1 MKYENNRKYLLIF
14 SALIIGINI
23 FEIPIPDKIPFSEI
37 ALESDYS
44 IPILSIVTLYFYF
57 YTAYSWTRLKKEE
70 KSYLDLLLTITI
82 GTIALSFYSIEY
94 LSSIG
99 VNWKNT
105 IAFLLI
111 LILGLVP
118 SFLFT
123 FIITVLFSIRLK
135 KRSLEYGLSRVPT
148 ASKALIAVSGFIF
161 LPIIFFTLI
170 LFYYYHTSLPG
181 PINIYYLYI
190 YLAPLIF
197 INIDTIINLI
207 LCFIPGN
214 IRRKAI
220 EKLRITQ
227 TAMDIHEM
235 HYQHIGIEDK
245 KPYEQGE
252 LFKLAYDNKYDELRL
267 KLKNGANPNEQDSR
281 GWTPLMIASAEHNK
295 EIVELLLEYGANPN
309 IKNYLNRTA
318 LNYSSRYG
326 FIEIVKLLLKN
337 GANSNIDNII
347 NESSP
352 LMAASE
358 FGHLGVVK
366 LLIEYGA
373 VVSFKCFNKKTALNL
388 AEENKHGDI
397 AKVLRS
403 ELKNIKNENIDNI
416 SSYKKWL

>member
-1 MKYENNRKYLLIF
+1 MSYESNKKYLLIF

-23 FEIPIPDKIPFSEI
+23 FKIPIPDKIPFSDMT
-37 ALESDYS
+37 LPSDYS
-44 IPILSIVTLYFYF
+44 IPILSIITLYFYF
-57 YTAYSWTRLKKEE
+57 YTVYSWIRLNKEE

-99 VNWKNT
+99 VNWKNA

-111 LILGLVP
+111 LLLGLVP

-123 FIITVLFSIRLK
+123 FIITVLFSIRSK
-135 KRSLEYGLSRVPT
+135 ERSLEYGLSRIPT
-148 ASKALIAVSGFIF
+148 ASKALIAVSCYIF

-170 LFYYYHTSLPG
+170 LFYYYHTSLPY

-190 YLAPLIF
+190 YFTPIII
-197 INIDTIINLI
+197 INIGTIINLI

-214 IRRKAI
+214 IRKKAI

-235 HYQHIGIEDK
+235 HYQYIGIEDK
-245 KPYEQGE
+245 KPYKQGE
-252 LFKLAYDNKYDELRL
+252 LFKLAYDNEYDMLKL

-281 GWTPLMIASAEHNK
+281 GWTPLMIASAERNK
-295 EIVELLLEYGANPN
+295 EIVELLLEYGADPN

-337 GANSNIDNII
+337 GANPNIDNII
-347 NESSP
+347 NENSP

-373 VVSFKCFNKKTALNL
+373 DVSSKCFNNRTALDL

-397 AKVLRS
+397 AKVLRN

-416 SSYKKWL
+416 VSYKKWL

>member
-197 INIDTIINLI
+197 INIGYRPT
-207 LCFIPGN
+207 
-214 IRRKAI
+214 K
-220 EKLRITQ
+220 
-227 TAMDIHEM
+227 
-235 HYQHIGIEDK
+235 
-245 KPYEQGE
+245 
-252 LFKLAYDNKYDELRL
+252 
-267 KLKNGANPNEQDSR
+267 
-281 GWTPLMIASAEHNK
+281 
-295 EIVELLLEYGANPN
+295 
-309 IKNYLNRTA
+309 
-318 LNYSSRYG
+318 G
-326 FIEIVKLLLKN
+326 F
-337 GANSNIDNII
+337 
-347 NESSP
+347 
-352 LMAASE
+352 
-358 FGHLGVVK
+358 F
-366 LLIEYGA
+366 
-373 VVSFKCFNKKTALNL
+373 C
-388 AEENKHGDI
+388 
-397 AKVLRS
+397 
-403 ELKNIKNENIDNI
+403 
-416 SSYKKWL
+416 